1 MIKAG
6 YETRLVVDRVMHRAH
21 NHRQASSAPAGGG
34 REGRGE
40 SKQTTTTAVI
50 GGNRMSDLAFGNI
63 TSNSYVFVGG
73 LPSWYSGG
81 DSWMD
86 TVVLPTVHLEP
97 RFRGAVRHLRYRDTR
112 ASLLQASSSQSPP
125 SPDSAN
131 RLQEMMAYKVSPS
144 ITYPSLRLK
153 LRQLSFFFYIL
164 QNYSHLSSSSFRT
177 TPRKMS

>member
-1 MIKAG
+1 MVKAG
-6 YETRLVVDRVMHRAH
+6 FETRLVVDRVMHRAH
-21 NHRQASSAPAGGG
+21 NHRQTSSAPAGGG
-34 REGRGE
+34 GGGGGKEGRGDI
-40 SKQTTTTAVI
+40 KQTTTAVI

-97 RFRGAVRHLRYRDTR
+97 RFRGAVRYLRYRDTR

-144 ITYPSLRLK
+144 IIPPSG
-153 LRQLSFFFYIL
+153 S
-164 QNYSHLSSSSFRT
+164 N
-177 TPRKMS
+177 